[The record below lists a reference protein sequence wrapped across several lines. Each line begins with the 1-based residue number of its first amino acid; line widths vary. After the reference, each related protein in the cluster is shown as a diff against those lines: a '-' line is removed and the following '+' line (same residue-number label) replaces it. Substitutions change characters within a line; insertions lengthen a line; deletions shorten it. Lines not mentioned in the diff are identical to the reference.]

1 MRVQG
6 LGFIPLALFFTISDI
21 RGGNRCPTA
30 YPVTPRGRGSR
41 PDRPQM
47 AYKGLS
53 LDMDTL
59 QAQRHRSA
67 DRGPQGTH
75 RGIEHGQLTSPTTY
89 VFISV

>member
-53 LDMDTL
+53 LDMDTYKP
-59 QAQRHRSA
+59 SA
-67 DRGPQGTH
+67 IEAPTEAPRGRT
-75 RGIEHGQLTSPTTY
+75 EA
-89 VFISV
+89 